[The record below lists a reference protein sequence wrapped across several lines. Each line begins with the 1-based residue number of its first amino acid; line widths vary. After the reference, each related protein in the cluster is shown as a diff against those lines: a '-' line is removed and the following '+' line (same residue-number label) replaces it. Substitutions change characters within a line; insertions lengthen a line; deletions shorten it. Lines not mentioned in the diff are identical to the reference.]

1 MRWLDKYGWIVMA
14 LAMLMLLAQ
23 LVRAFIKFVVV

>member
-23 LVRAFIKFVVV
+23 LVRAFIKFVMV